1 MAAPGTQLGS
11 GGLFHISSGSSLQD
25 RHLLPPS
32 TSATHPKGKC
42 FCPCMLC
49 ETRARSI
56 LASAL
61 PCVRRGRALPG
72 LS

>member
-25 RHLLPPS
+25 SHLLAPP

-42 FCPCMLC
+42 FCP
-49 ETRARSI
+49 
-56 LASAL
+56 
-61 PCVRRGRALPG
+61 
-72 LS
+72 